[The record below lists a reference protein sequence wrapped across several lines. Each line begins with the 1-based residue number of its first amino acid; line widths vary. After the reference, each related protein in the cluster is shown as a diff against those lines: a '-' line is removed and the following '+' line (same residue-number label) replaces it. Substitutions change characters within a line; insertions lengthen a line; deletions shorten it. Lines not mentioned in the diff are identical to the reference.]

1 MPPSISRQAQIKT
14 VRDFWLAALALRGR
28 EAVNAQVRAFAKD
41 EIARLNRLIGLGLML
56 TPRLRGGAM

>member
-1 MPPSISRQAQIKT
+1 M
-14 VRDFWLAALALRGR
+14 RDFWLAALALRGR